1 MSLVGQR
8 VVVDGLVARPEHNG
22 TQGAALSFD
31 PVSGRYNIL
40 MDSTGGVLA
49 LKPQNLRCD
58 APWYYMGMNGTGAQG
73 PLTAAAL
80 SRLYDAGDG
89 VGDLTPVWSQSMQDW
104 APLSEAPLKYVPSA
118 SEAPILPPAP
128 QGTTAPVY
136 GTTAAAAAVAR
147 AATVAGVVAEP
158 DGASVGQA
166 ATAAM
171 QALQAQLRAILDEAC
186 GGPGAAKAEA
196 VVEAVGRMLA
206 GWAHQLQ
213 AALGGGGAG
222 VGGAA
227 VAALQALLR
236 DLEPLMDEAQQQELC
251 DNGGGEHGGSQACCH
266 HSPALI
272 ARCTH
277 AHPPTRAHTRLS
289 PTHFTHPQYHPRH
302 HPHPHLPPTSTPQPH
317 THTPGT

>member
-22 TQGAALSFD
+22 TQGTALSFD
-31 PVSGRYNIL
+31 SVSGRYNIL

-49 LKPQNLRCD
+49 LKPQNLRCE

-118 SEAPILPPAP
+118 SGAPMLPPAP
-128 QGTTAPVY
+128 QGTTTAPAA
-136 GTTAAAAAVAR
+136 AAAAAVAR

-196 VVEAVGRMLA
+196 VVEAAGRMLA

-227 VAALQALLR
+227 AAALQALLR

-266 HSPALI
+266 HSLALI
-272 ARCTH
+272 ARCTQ
-277 AHPPTRAHTRLS
+277 AHPPTRAHTHIR
-289 PTHFTHPQYHPRH
+289 THA
-302 HPHPHLPPTSTPQPH
+302 HPHPRYLRPLT
-317 THTPGT
+317 